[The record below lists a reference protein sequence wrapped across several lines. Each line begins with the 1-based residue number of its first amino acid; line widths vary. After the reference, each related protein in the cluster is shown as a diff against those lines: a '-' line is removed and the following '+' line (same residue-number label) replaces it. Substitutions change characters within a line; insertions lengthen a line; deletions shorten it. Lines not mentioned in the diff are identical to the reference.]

1 MEVYF
6 GTNFWDDRKTGA
18 PLDKIPVHGA
28 AEGDMLA
35 WGNKKVRIPAV
46 YVGREGAVLDLCICV
61 PLSDISEY
69 MERTSL
75 RLADILTFYYRW
87 MKPA

>member
-1 MEVYF
+1 MAGRPDRTGRTEVECLMEVYF

-35 WGNKKVRIPAV
+35 
-46 YVGREGAVLDLCICV
+46 
-61 PLSDISEY
+61 
-69 MERTSL
+69 
-75 RLADILTFYYRW
+75 
-87 MKPA
+87 